1 MKIIGENYILRV
13 MDDKEIEIDK
23 NLSILEVTKKALQS
37 GIKMFSVKNKKK
49 DFLIYIEAK
58 EMISIITMETENS
71 WAKIETQRLQPK
83 APIIGYNNKA
93 EKTELKTKNCLE
105 YDICNSKDFNMF
117 VNFFNELKPL
127 MPDYFFDSLQMK
139 GNIAI
144 RN

>member
-1 MKIIGENYILRV
+1 MKITGENFILRII
-13 MDDKEIEIDK
+13 DSNKKIEIDK

-71 WAKIETQRLQPK
+71 WIKIETQRLQPK
-83 APIIGYNNKA
+83 APVTGYNCSEAK
-93 EKTELKTKNCLE
+93 KTELKTKNCLE

-127 MPDYFFDSLQMK
+127 MPDYFFCNFEIK
-139 GNIAI
+139 GNI
-144 RN
+144 NF

>member
-1 MKIIGENYILRV
+1 MKIIGENFILRII
-13 MDDKEIEIDK
+13 DNKEIEIDK

-71 WAKIETQRLQPK
+71 WIKIETQRLQPE
-83 APIIGYNNKA
+83 APIIGYNNKT
-93 EKTELKTKNCLE
+93 EKKELKTKNCLE
-105 YDICNSKDFNMF
+105 YDICNSKDFNKF

-127 MPDYFFDSLQMK
+127 MPDYFFDSLEIK
-139 GNIAI
+139 GNI
-144 RN
+144 NF